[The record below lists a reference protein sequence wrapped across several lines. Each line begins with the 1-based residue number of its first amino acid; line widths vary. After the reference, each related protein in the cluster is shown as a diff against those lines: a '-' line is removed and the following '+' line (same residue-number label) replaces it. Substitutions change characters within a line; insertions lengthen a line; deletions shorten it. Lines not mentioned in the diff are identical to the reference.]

1 MSRAKYPTA
10 SIGMTPDEKEYLI
23 RCAKERDI
31 SLSRLMLDSTKLVI
45 EHEEYRRIEL
55 GGGKFLLVSNE
66 LSTDDVRRAANILD
80 LMEPGEEK

>member
-23 RCAKERDI
+23 RCAKKRDI

-80 LMEPGEEK
+80 LMEPGDEK

>member
-23 RCAKERDI
+23 RCAKKRDI
-31 SLSRLMLDSTKLVI
+31 SLSRLMLDSTKLII

-55 GGGKFLLVSNE
+55 GSGKFLLVSNE

-80 LMEPGEEK
+80 LMEPGDEK